1 VLVAH
6 GAQVFVRGGDE
17 LQVGVDVGLGA
28 GALLGEVGHIRL
40 CVDGLH
46 GVGEVVGGGDA
57 GDGGD
62 GDELGEHVRAPW
74 CVAQAKE

>member
-6 GAQVFVRGGDE
+6 GAEVFVRGGDE

-28 GALLGEVGHIRL
+28 GALLGEVGHIGL
-40 CVDGLH
+40 GVDGLH

-57 GDGGD
+57 GDGG
-62 GDELGEHVRAPW
+62 ELGEHVRAPW